1 MPPTYTHAPIAK
13 FYAAFWTWFHAHYG
27 IAPLRLYGGAGGG
40 PTTNQSWGGWQR
52 NATGVWAGV
61 AFSGTM
67 HGGQRVVK
75 VELYSSQAGTH
86 SWGTVLAAVQ
96 AGTPAASTLWTG
108 LQHHVHRHTQAT
120 AVVGGPGVYGIRT
133 ATGVLGHAATAVPA
147 AHHGPVPQGAQ
158 FGQDPTVA
166 VPSAISIERGGL
178 AGRVCAFHEDV
189 FDLTDAADVQRMA
202 DWMHQSLLVYTA
214 ALAQILP

>member
-1 MPPTYTHAPIAK
+1 MPPTYTHAPISS
-13 FYAAFWTWFHAHYG
+13 FYAAYWAWFHAQYR
-27 IAPLRLYGGAGGG
+27 IAPLQLYGGAGNG
-40 PTTNQSWGGWQR
+40 PTTHQSWGGWQR

-61 AFSGTM
+61 AFSGNM

-86 SWGTVLAAVQ
+86 AWGNVLAAVQ
-96 AGTPAASTLWTG
+96 AGTPAASHLWTG
-108 LQHHVHRHTQAT
+108 LQQHVHRHAQAT
-120 AVVGGPGVYGIRT
+120 EIAGGPGVYSIRT
-133 ATGVLGHAATAVPA
+133 AARVLGHAATAVPA
-147 AHHGPVPQGAQ
+147 PHNGAVPQGNQ
-158 FGQDPTVA
+158 FGLRPTAA
-166 VPSAISIERGGL
+166 VPSAVSIERGGL

-202 DWMHQSLLVYTA
+202 DWMHTSLLVYRD